1 MQSPF
6 TKIVLKTKVATV
18 DTPFNHFHWC
28 NLMNE
33 MAKILTSSKLQAH
46 RGQANDDLPIAT
58 NKSAG
63 VYLPGRSLFKY
74 QTNTSP

>member
-18 DTPFNHFHWC
+18 DTPFDHFHWC

-33 MAKILTSSKLQAH
+33 MAKILTSSKL
-46 RGQANDDLPIAT
+46 
-58 NKSAG
+58 
-63 VYLPGRSLFKY
+63 
-74 QTNTSP
+74 

>member
-33 MAKILTSSKLQAH
+33 MTKILTSSKLQAH

-74 QTNTSP
+74 

>member
-18 DTPFNHFHWC
+18 DTPFDHFHWC

-33 MAKILTSSKLQAH
+33 MAKMLTSSKLQAH

-74 QTNTSP
+74 

>member
-18 DTPFNHFHWC
+18 DTPFDHFHWC

-46 RGQANDDLPIAT
+46 RGQAKKTNDDLPIAT

-63 VYLPGRSLFKY
+63 VYLPGISLFKY
-74 QTNTSP
+74 